1 MHSIFL
7 LMHSDHIAAGESNW
21 LLSSC
26 ITFLVRAARL
36 LDHSMI
42 TRSYAAS
49 LFSNSVSIYTRL
61 FVKRTRYIGSGSGEG
76 KQIQVSYDD
85 VTLGAPV
92 ENRTRVVST
101 IPSAIGT
108 VGL

>member
-1 MHSIFL
+1 M
-7 LMHSDHIAAGESNW
+7 
-21 LLSSC
+21 
-26 ITFLVRAARL
+26 
-36 LDHSMI
+36 
-42 TRSYAAS
+42 
-49 LFSNSVSIYTRL
+49 YTRL

-76 KQIQVSYDD
+76 KQIQISYDD